1 MRLRNVPG
9 AREVMIENEYVFT
22 EPENMAGTWKE
33 VFGNNNP
40 VRIEI
45 GMGKGR
51 FITTLAQMNP
61 DINYIGIEKYSS
73 VLIRAI
79 EKLEQ
84 LNSNSE
90 MPVKNLIFIRM
101 NAENLCDVFEKNEVS
116 RIYLNFSDP
125 WPPNRQRKRRLT
137 WRAYLEVYDEI
148 LRQQGDLCFKTDN
161 QRFFEWSLQ
170 EICQFGWLI
179 QNISL
184 DLHNSDFEGN
194 VMTEYEEKFSAEGY
208 RIYRLEARRRLPEF
222 LKK

>member
-1 MRLRNVPG
+1 MRLRNITG
-9 AREVMIENEYVFT
+9 CREMIGESEFVVH
-22 EPENMAGTWKE
+22 EPETMKGKWREA
-33 VFGNNNP
+33 FGNDQP
-40 VRIEI
+40 VYVEI

-51 FITTLAQMNP
+51 FLMDMARLYP
-61 DINYIGIEKYSS
+61 EINFIGIEKYSS
-73 VLIRAI
+73 VLLRAVQ
-79 EKLEQ
+79 KLEEEE
-84 LNSNSE
+84 LPN
-90 MPVKNLIFIRM
+90 VRLIRM
-101 NAENLCDVFEKNEVS
+101 DAEDLENVFAQGELD

>member
-1 MRLRNVPG
+1 MNSITDLLDLEDANISISSID
-9 AREVMIENEYVFT
+9 IEGQTKTIYLET
-22 EPENMAGTWKE
+22 APEAHFCPCCGFRMHSRGTKNRKINHPILQDNYKLVLILKQRRW
-33 VFGNNNP
+33 
-40 VRIEI
+40 RC
-45 GMGKGR
+45 
-51 FITTLAQMNP
+51 TNP
-61 DINYIGIEKYSS
+61 DCLYDI
-73 VLIRAI
+73 
-79 EKLEQ
+79 
-84 LNSNSE
+84 
-90 MPVKNLIFIRM
+90 
-101 NAENLCDVFEKNEVS
+101 
-116 RIYLNFSDP
+116 SDSF
-125 WPPNRQRKRRLT
+125 KFLT